1 MIQKSFLSDVA
12 LELFSCIRKCS
23 KCTVRHAN
31 QVFSSIVNPF
41 KEMKASIIFALKSQD
56 LNKRALER
64 DKKPTK
70 TICVEVLQMQKL
82 RNWMILDKRIFG
94 DYICIFRKKMWR
106 GDPCWLT
113 IIHVI

>member
-94 DYICIFRKKMWR
+94 DYICIFRKKR
-106 GDPCWLT
+106 CGGSG
-113 IIHVI
+113 